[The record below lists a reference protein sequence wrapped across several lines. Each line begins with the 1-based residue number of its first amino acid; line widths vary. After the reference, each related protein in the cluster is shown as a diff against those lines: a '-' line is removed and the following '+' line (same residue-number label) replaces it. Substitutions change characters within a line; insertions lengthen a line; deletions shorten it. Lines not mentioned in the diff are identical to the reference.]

1 MRSERGARD
10 VRDGGRH
17 RKIRASRAPH
27 PLCAYFML
35 LGLKNVNKKEP
46 FLQANKLSNF

>member
-1 MRSERGARD
+1 M
-10 VRDGGRH
+10 RDGGRH
-17 RKIRASRAPH
+17 RNIRASLAPR

-35 LGLKNVNKKEP
+35 LRLKNMNKKAP